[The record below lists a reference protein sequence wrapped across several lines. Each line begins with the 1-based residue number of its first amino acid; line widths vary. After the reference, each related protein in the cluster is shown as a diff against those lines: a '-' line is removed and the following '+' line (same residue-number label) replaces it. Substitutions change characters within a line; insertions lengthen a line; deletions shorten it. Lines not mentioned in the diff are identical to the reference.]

1 MARIRKAGNITLC
14 VVAGQG
20 RFVACRRLPAHAK
33 IGFFLTDE
41 TLMSAKIIDGKAIA
55 GDVREKVR
63 LAIEQRVKNGQRAPG
78 LAVILVGANPA
89 SQVYVRKKREACDQ
103 AGLVSKSFD
112 LDENTSQQELLDLI
126 EKLNKDTEID
136 GILVQLPLPEHIDST
151 LVLEAIHP
159 DKDVDGFHPYN
170 IGRLAQR
177 MPALRPCTPHGV
189 IHMLKTIGETF
200 KGRHAVVVGASNIV
214 GRPMNLELL
223 LAGATVTVTHRFTK
237 DLARFVGD
245 ADILVVAVGKPGI
258 VKGEWVKP
266 GATVIDVG
274 INRLPDGKLTGDVDF
289 EEASKRAAWIT
300 PVPGGVG
307 PMTVAMLLRN
317 TLQAAEMHDGADKA

>member
-1 MARIRKAGNITLC
+1 
-14 VVAGQG
+14 
-20 RFVACRRLPAHAK
+20 
-33 IGFFLTDE
+33 
-41 TLMSAKIIDGKAIA
+41 MSAQIIDGKAIA
-55 GDVREKVR
+55 ADVRNQVR
-63 LAIEQRVKNGQRAPG
+63 IKIEQRIKNNQRAPG
-78 LAVILVGANPA
+78 LAVILVGLNPA
-89 SQVYVRKKREACDQ
+89 SQVYVKKKREACEE
-103 AGLVSKSFD
+103 AGLVSKSYD
-112 LDENTSQQELLDLI
+112 LAENTDQETLLKLI
-126 EKLNKDTEID
+126 SELNNDASID
-136 GILVQLPLPEHIDST
+136 GILVQLPLPDHIDDT
-151 LVLEAIHP
+151 LILEAIHP

-177 MPALRPCTPHGV
+177 IPVLRPCTPHGV
-189 IHMLKTIGETF
+189 IHMLETIGETF

-237 DLARFVGD
+237 DLQDYVAD

-274 INRLPDGKLTGDVDF
+274 INRLPNGKLTGDVDF
-289 EEASKRAAWIT
+289 EAAAERAAWIT

-307 PMTVAMLLRN
+307 PMTVAMLIRN
-317 TLQAAEMHDGADKA
+317 TLQSAEKHDLST